1 MAEPEVEDENEIV
14 PVSPNLITPDDSDN
28 EVPVASCHSLRGTD
42 TRDLQHVARTA
53 RAKQTAVD
61 AVKALA
67 RAKAEKAARDG
78 KPRPPSV
85 SAGKK
90 QSKPSA
96 ITRPKQTKTKTP
108 ASSQVF
114 DLFFPRSL
122 CLDHVA
128 CCLSELSGQAIVAE
142 DYQDLH
148 WTALD
153 GLQCASTS
161 GNGPPSQQNQWKI
174 RYKFGKFCTIFGK
187 FMSYFQREVRC
198 RQIHK

>member
-1 MAEPEVEDENEIV
+1 MAEPVVEDEYEIV
-14 PVSPNLITPDDSDN
+14 PVSPNLITPDNSDD

-42 TRDLQHVARTA
+42 TRDLQHVARTV

-67 RAKAEKAARDG
+67 RARAE

-108 ASSQVF
+108 ASSQVY
-114 DLFFPRSL
+114 DLFFP
-122 CLDHVA
+122 
-128 CCLSELSGQAIVAE
+128 
-142 DYQDLH
+142 
-148 WTALD
+148 
-153 GLQCASTS
+153 
-161 GNGPPSQQNQWKI
+161 
-174 RYKFGKFCTIFGK
+174 
-187 FMSYFQREVRC
+187 
-198 RQIHK
+198 

>member
-14 PVSPNLITPDDSDN
+14 PVSPNLITPDNSDD

-53 RAKQTAVD
+53 RAVH

-108 ASSQVF
+108 ASSQVY
-114 DLFFPRSL
+114 DLFFP
-122 CLDHVA
+122 
-128 CCLSELSGQAIVAE
+128 
-142 DYQDLH
+142 
-148 WTALD
+148 
-153 GLQCASTS
+153 
-161 GNGPPSQQNQWKI
+161 
-174 RYKFGKFCTIFGK
+174 
-187 FMSYFQREVRC
+187 
-198 RQIHK
+198 

>member
-1 MAEPEVEDENEIV
+1 MAEQEVEDENEIV
-14 PVSPNLITPDDSDN
+14 PVSPNLITPDNSDD
-28 EVPVASCHSLRGTD
+28 EVPVASCQSLKGTD

-67 RAKAEKAARDG
+67 RAKADKAARDG

-108 ASSQVF
+108 ASSQVY
-114 DLFFPRSL
+114 DLFFP
-122 CLDHVA
+122 
-128 CCLSELSGQAIVAE
+128 
-142 DYQDLH
+142 
-148 WTALD
+148 
-153 GLQCASTS
+153 
-161 GNGPPSQQNQWKI
+161 
-174 RYKFGKFCTIFGK
+174 
-187 FMSYFQREVRC
+187 
-198 RQIHK
+198 

>member
-14 PVSPNLITPDDSDN
+14 PVSPNLITPDNSDD

-108 ASSQVF
+108 ASSQVY
-114 DLFFPRSL
+114 DLFFP
-122 CLDHVA
+122 
-128 CCLSELSGQAIVAE
+128 
-142 DYQDLH
+142 
-148 WTALD
+148 
-153 GLQCASTS
+153 
-161 GNGPPSQQNQWKI
+161 
-174 RYKFGKFCTIFGK
+174 
-187 FMSYFQREVRC
+187 
-198 RQIHK
+198 